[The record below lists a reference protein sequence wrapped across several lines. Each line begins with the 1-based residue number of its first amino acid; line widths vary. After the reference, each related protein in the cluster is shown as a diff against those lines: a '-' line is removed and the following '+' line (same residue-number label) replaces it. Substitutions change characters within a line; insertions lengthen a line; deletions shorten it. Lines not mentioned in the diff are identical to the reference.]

1 MTELNWII
9 LCSGPALVP
18 ASWLLPPRW
27 QLPAVAGLTAGFMLV
42 VSPLSAV
49 SLLLTALLT
58 YRLCRLTTLTPA
70 WRVMLAIGQAV
81 AVWAV
86 FKSEWPLRRGWVAT
100 AVPLGLS
107 YYTFRQIHYAIEQY
121 KRTLPAHTLADYL
134 TYFFSCL
141 RC

>member
-1 MTELNWII
+1 
-9 LCSGPALVP
+9 
-18 ASWLLPPRW
+18 
-27 QLPAVAGLTAGFMLV
+27 MLV

-134 TYFFSCL
+134 TYFFFCL